1 MKDIQE
7 KMYLLKN
14 NKVVNW
20 HEHVWLKQ
28 GTKELNENGCHK
40 LVHDAKLTYIDCL
53 VCSTPISGGS
63 PNPEETKICNDA
75 VAKAMKLYP
84 EIIKGMAFINPGYTK
99 EALYEI
105 DRCVKGLGMIG
116 IKLYNHYFA
125 SDPVIYPII
134 EKCIELDMPVLFH
147 AGKLMSRPESQP
159 YLSNGEHFAILA
171 RKYPEAV
178 IIHGHIG
185 GGGDWL
191 WSLKAMADSPNV
203 FTDISGSVHD
213 SGIIESTYEMMG
225 ADRMLFGT
233 DMSFPS
239 SIGKIL
245 GSDIPDQEKIK
256 ILNNPKFEKYLERGI

>member
-1 MKDIQE
+1 MKNIQKKMDI
-7 KMYLLKN
+7 LKN

-20 HEHVWLKQ
+20 HEHVWLKT
-28 GTKELNENGCHK
+28 GTKELNEERCNK
-40 LVHDAKLTYIDCL
+40 LVNDAKLTYMDCL

-63 PNPEETKICNDA
+63 PEPEEVSICNNA

-84 EIIKGMAFINPGYTK
+84 GMIKGMAFINPGYLK
-99 EALYEI
+99 EAIYEI
-105 DRCVKGLGMIG
+105 DRCVNDLGMIG
-116 IKLYNHYFA
+116 IKLYNHYLA

-134 EKCIELDMPVLFH
+134 EKCINLDIPVLFH
-147 AGKLMSRPESQP
+147 AGKLMVNPERQP
-159 YLSNGEHFAILA
+159 FISNGEHFARLA
-171 RKYPEAV
+171 KKYPEAV

-203 FTDISGSVHD
+203 YTDISGSVHD

-239 SIGKIL
+239 SLGKIL
-245 GSDIPDQEKIK
+245 GAEIPDEAKIK
-256 ILNNPKFEKYLERGI
+256 ILNNPKFEKYLERGM